1 MMTPALLSTQQ
12 LSIGYPRR
20 TLARDISFSVNQGES
35 IAVLGPN
42 GCGKSTLFRT
52 LLGLC
57 PAISGEVQL
66 NGKSIH
72 HMPSH
77 TIARQIAYVPQIN
90 GSTFD
95 FTVIEV
101 VEMARVP
108 HVAWHA
114 KPNASDRKN
123 AIDALDK
130 VGMADFSQRRFVE
143 LSGGER
149 QLVMI
154 ARSLASEAKIIL
166 MDEPTASL
174 DFGNQLR
181 VRDMINALKTQNV
194 SVIFTTHHPDEALQ
208 CATRTLAIDRQGG
221 VHLGE
226 TKALLTT
233 DFIAQLYGVTVADLA
248 RANFSVAKN

>member
-1 MMTPALLSTQQ
+1 MNQALLSTQQ

-35 IAVLGPN
+35 IAVVGPN
-42 GCGKSTLFRT
+42 GCGKTTLFRT
-52 LLGLC
+52 LLGLS
-57 PAISGEVQL
+57 PVINGEVQID
-66 NGKSIH
+66 GKSIKH
-72 HMPSH
+72 IKAHA
-77 TIARQIAYVPQIN
+77 IARHLAYVPQIN
-90 GSTFD
+90 GGMFD
-95 FTVIEV
+95 FSVIEV
-101 VEMARVP
+101 VEMARVT
-108 HVAWHA
+108 HIAWHA
-114 KPNASDRKN
+114 KPS
-123 AIDALDK
+123 AIDRQRAIDVLDN
-130 VGMADFSQRRFVE
+130 VGMADFSQRRFCE

-181 VRDMINALKTQNV
+181 VRDTINALKTQNV
-194 SVIFTTHHPDEALQ
+194 SVLFTTHHPDEALQ

-233 DFIAQLYGVTVADLA
+233 DFVAQLYDVTVADLA
-248 RANFSVAKN
+248 RANFCVAKN

>member
-1 MMTPALLSTQQ
+1 MNQALLSTQQ
-12 LSIGYPRR
+12 LSIGYPHR

-42 GCGKSTLFRT
+42 GCGKTTLFRT
-52 LLGLC
+52 LLGLS

-72 HMPSH
+72 HMRSSA
-77 TIARQIAYVPQIN
+77 IARHIAYVPQID
-90 GSTFD
+90 GGTFD
-95 FTVIEV
+95 FSVIEV

-108 HVAWHA
+108 YIAWHA
-114 KPNASDRKN
+114 KPS
-123 AIDALDK
+123 AIDRQRAITALDK
-130 VGMADFSQRRFVE
+130 VGMADFSQRRFCE

-149 QLVMI
+149 QLAMI
-154 ARSLASEAKIIL
+154 ARALASEANIIL
-166 MDEPTASL
+166 MDEPIASL

-181 VRDMINALKTQNV
+181 VRDTINALKTQNV
-194 SVIFTTHHPDEALQ
+194 SVLFTTHHPDEALQ

-233 DFIAQLYGVTVADLA
+233 DFIARLYGVTVADLA
-248 RANFSVAKN
+248 RANFSVVKN